1 MPLYEF
7 TCRDCNETFQE
18 KRPFAR
24 AGDPAACPICA
35 SANTR
40 KQLGAVALHTGSQ
53 PASIPVSMSNGGGC
67 CGGGSCGCHR

>member
-24 AGDPAACPICA
+24 AGDPAPCPSCA
-35 SANTR
+35 GANTR
-40 KQLGAVALHTGSQ
+40 KQLGSVAFHSGTR
-53 PASIPVSMSNGGGC
+53 PASIPMPMANSVGC
-67 CGGGSCGCHR
+67 CGGSCGCHH